1 AFETVHWL
9 WCGKKTLE
17 FRHYLSVLSAVRI
30 LQPRRLV
37 MHFTDMPKTDAY
49 NAWFNELTDALP
61 NLEFEKLTIS
71 VSCNSTDTLRAALG
85 ILAQDGGV
93 FIGENT
99 ILTRFPKLA
108 EELPCWFAVSAHAP
122 RSASNGIVI
131 ARQAL
136 DASTKEACFHSIV
149 SRIRTN
155 KRQYVDEMSF
165 GHFMSVLTALHVA
178 GFRHVYVHADVE
190 PKGRWWEELRK
201 ENVTFVPLVSVNTV
215 YQHPVTVTAH
225 VSDLIRYL
233 VLYKYGGAYQDW
245 DVFWTQHLPDSLL
258 ANPAVIGFDWQRR
271 GWPDNI
277 NNGIMMARARSHF
290 LHHFLATHRD
300 FRDRNWAYNSLMMS
314 YRTWELYPQTAF
326 LDRHLQVLCHS
337 GRCHP
342 TWLPGYVYGGSD
354 KQPLS
359 LINETLAVHVTIPKP
374 PTSLSSLTALRK
386 GQDVYAA
393 MGRMCLVKSGRG
405 RWLEALYTDSDLKL

>member
-1 AFETVHWL
+1 
-9 WCGKKTLE
+9 
-17 FRHYLSVLSAVRI
+17 
-30 LQPRRLV
+30 

-108 EELPCWFAVSAHAP
+108 EELPCW
-122 RSASNGIVI
+122 
-131 ARQAL
+131 
-136 DASTKEACFHSIV
+136 
-149 SRIRTN
+149 IRTN

-290 LHHFLATHRD
+290 LHHFLATHRV

-326 LDRHLQVLCHS
+326 LDRHLQS
-337 GRCHP
+337 
-342 TWLPGYVYGGSD
+342 SKD
-354 KQPLS
+354 K
-359 LINETLAVHVTIPKP
+359 
-374 PTSLSSLTALRK
+374 
-386 GQDVYAA
+386 
-393 MGRMCLVKSGRG
+393 M
-405 RWLEALYTDSDLKL
+405 